1 MNLGYKERRLK
12 PPSEETM
19 GKHMSDDN
27 FTTPKPI
34 DLDAGRRSFV
44 QALGVTGVGAAVFAA
59 AEGLAINEA
68 DAQQINDVNIL
79 NFALNLEY
87 LEATF
92 YLYAVTGAGL
102 AAADR
107 GANPGTVTG
116 GRQVPFVNPI
126 VKAYAAQIAGEE
138 RLHVQFLRSALGSS
152 AAVMPNLDIQNA
164 FTTAARA
171 AGIIN
176 ADPASNSSFD
186 PYANDTNFLL
196 ASYIFEDVG
205 VTAYNGASTLIS
217 NPTYL
222 TAAASILAVE
232 AYHSGIIRSSLFA
245 MQNTTVVNATLAI
258 SQLRSSLANNG
269 NANVD
274 DYGIGTT
281 ASPHLVLSGPG
292 GVAFARTTSQVLN
305 IVYGRQNAP
314 GTGGLFF
321 PTGMTGVIR

>member
-1 MNLGYKERRLK
+1 
-12 PPSEETM
+12 M

-27 FTTPKPI
+27 FVTPEAI
-34 DLDAGRRSFV
+34 DLDAGRRSFI
-44 QALGVTGVGAAVFAA
+44 QSLGATGVGAAVFAA
-59 AEGLAINEA
+59 AEGAAIPEA
-68 DAQQINDVNIL
+68 AAQQINDVNIL

-92 YLYAVTGAGL
+92 YLYAVTGQGL
-102 AAADR
+102 PAALR

-116 GRQVPFVNPI
+116 GRQVPFQNPI
-126 VKAYAAQIAGEE
+126 VKAYAAEIAGEE

-164 FTTAARA
+164 FTAAARA

-176 ADPASNSSFD
+176 SDPASNSSFD

-196 ASYIFEDVG
+196 GSYIFEDVG
-205 VTAYNGASTLIS
+205 VTAYHGAASLIS
-217 NPTYL
+217 NPAYL
-222 TAAASILAVE
+222 TAASGILAVE
-232 AYHSGIIRSSLFA
+232 AYHSGIIRTSLFA
-245 MQNTTVVNATLAI
+245 LQNSTVAGATLSI

-269 NANVD
+269 NPNVD
-274 DYGIGTT
+274 DFGIGNTS
-281 ASPHLVLSGPG
+281 SPHIVLSQSN
-292 GVAFARTTSQVLN
+292 GVAFSRTTSQVLN